1 MKRILTLALIVVFAF
16 GGGMFVDM
24 ILTENDTAMLIPAI
38 LFFLSSFVLL
48 FLLCKEI
55 FIGRNEYIFTD
66 ETIEV
71 TRKGKA
77 VAKIHKEQI
86 NKLILINDAFT
97 KEREAIS
104 FLYCKK
110 RFFITLTPC
119 NKQKAEAFVSS
130 IPYETKSNWQYYLLV
145 FLSH

>member
-1 MKRILTLALIVVFAF
+1 MQSKRILVTGANGQLGCEMRRLGDVS
-16 GGGMFVDM
+16 
-24 ILTENDTAMLIPAI
+24 P
-38 LFFLSSFVLL
+38 
-48 FLLCKEI
+48 
-55 FIGRNEYIFTD
+55 NEYIFTD

-130 IPYETKSNWQYYLLV
+130 IPYEAKSNWLYYLLV